1 MTRRFD
7 VAVVGVS
14 GLVGAAMLDLLHER
28 EFPVGKVFP
37 LDVAAAAGGVASF
50 GRRELP
56 VGDVA
61 QFDFSQVQLALFSAG
76 AAVAAEYA
84 PKAAVEGCVVIDN
97 STQFRLD
104 PEVPLVVPEVN
115 PQDLAKHDVRGIV
128 ATPTCTVTLLA
139 LVLKPLLDAA
149 GIERVNVATYQAVS
163 GSGAEA
169 LEELGRQTADLL
181 NFKPIE
187 PKAYPRQ
194 IAFNVMA
201 QIDAVEADGQTREE
215 LRLVQETARLLG
227 DAVRVNATAVRV
239 PVFYGHSA
247 AVHLETREPLSVAQ
261 ARELLG
267 KAPGLELLDE
277 PSIEGFPTPVTEASG
292 QDAVFV
298 GRLRRDPT
306 HPRGLNL
313 WLTGDNI
320 RKGGALNAVQIAELL
335 SRDYL

>member
-1 MTRRFD
+1 MTRKFD
-7 VAVVGVS
+7 IAVVGVS
-14 GLVGAAMLDLLHER
+14 GLVGAAMLELLHER
-28 EFPVGKVFP
+28 EFPLGKVFP
-37 LDVAAAAGGVASF
+37 LDVSEAAGGTASF

-61 QFDFSQVQLALFSAG
+61 RFDFSQVQLALFSAG

-97 STQFRLD
+97 STAFRLD

-128 ATPTCTVTLLA
+128 ANPTCTVTLLA
-139 LVLKPLLDAA
+139 LALKPLLDAA

-163 GSGAEA
+163 GSGIKAV
-169 LEELGRQTADLL
+169 EELGRQTADLL
-181 NFKPIE
+181 SFREIKPE
-187 PKAYPRQ
+187 AYGRQ
-194 IAFNVMA
+194 IAFNVLPR
-201 QIDAVEADGQTREE
+201 IDEVEEGGHTAEE
-215 LRLVQETARLLG
+215 LRLVRETARLLG
-227 DAVRVNATAVRV
+227 ESVRVNATAVRV

-247 AVHLETREPLSVAQ
+247 AVHLETREPLSLER
-261 ARELLG
+261 ARELLEQ
-267 KAPGLELLDE
+267 APGLELLDE
-277 PSIEGFPTPVTEASG
+277 RTADGFPTPVTEASG

-298 GRLRRDPT
+298 GRLRSDPT

-320 RKGGALNAVQIAELL
+320 RKGAALNAVQIAELL

>member
-1 MTRRFD
+1 MSRTFD
-7 VAVVGVS
+7 IAVVGVS
-14 GLVGAAMLDLLHER
+14 GLVGAAMLDILHER
-28 EFPVGKVFP
+28 EFPVGKIYP
-37 LDVAAAAGGVASF
+37 LDVADAAGGTATY

-61 QFDFSQVQLALFSAG
+61 RFDFSQVQIALFSAG

-97 STQFRLD
+97 STAFRMD
-104 PEVPLVVPEVN
+104 PEVPLVVPEIN
-115 PQDLAKHDVRGIV
+115 LETLAQYDRRGIV
-128 ATPTCTVTLLA
+128 ANPTCTVTLLA

-163 GSGAEA
+163 GSGREA

-181 NFKPIE
+181 NFRPIE
-187 PKAYPRQ
+187 SKAYPRQ
-194 IAFNVMA
+194 IAFNLFPLVGA
-201 QIDAVEADGQTREE
+201 LDADGHSAEE
-215 LRLVQETARLLG
+215 QRLLHETARILG
-227 DAVRVNATAVRV
+227 ETVRVNATAVRV

-247 AVHLETREPLSVAQ
+247 VVHLETREPLSPAR

-267 KAPGLELLDE
+267 QAPGLELLDDATA
-277 PSIEGFPTPVTEASG
+277 EGFPTPVTEASG
-292 QDAVFV
+292 QDLVFV
-298 GRLRRDPT
+298 GRLRGDPGNA
-306 HPRGLNL
+306 RGLNL

-320 RKGGALNAVQIAELL
+320 RKGAALNAVQIAEHL